1 MNWVGPLC
9 RWVSKVKIWFADGF
23 VCWQAQGGTYGGILM
38 QSIKVFAYI
47 CFGLATVGLLIALAE
62 EPEMLAPA
70 LVLFV
75 TGVLLTALD
84 KIITTLV
91 EIRDALTGKSDIE
104 RREPANVKNTET
116 GDKSQYAL
124 QKKLVMTSKD

>member
-1 MNWVGPLC
+1 
-9 RWVSKVKIWFADGF
+9 
-23 VCWQAQGGTYGGILM
+23 M

-47 CFGLATVGLLIALAE
+47 CFGLAAVGLLIALAE
-62 EPEMLAPA
+62 EPVMLVPA

-104 RREPANVKNTET
+104 RREIANVKNTET
-116 GDKSQYAL
+116 VNQKPIRSAKEIGDDLKRL
-124 QKKLVMTSKD
+124 KDRTND

>member
-1 MNWVGPLC
+1 
-9 RWVSKVKIWFADGF
+9 
-23 VCWQAQGGTYGGILM
+23 M

-47 CFGLATVGLLIALAE
+47 CFGLAALGLLIALAE
-62 EPEMLAPA
+62 EPVMLAPA

-84 KIITTLV
+84 KIITTLI

-104 RREPANVKNTET
+104 RTEAANVKNTET
-116 GDKSQYAL
+116 VN
-124 QKKLVMTSKD
+124 QKPIRSAKEIADDLKRLKDRTND